1 MCGNK
6 CGNAMPLNA
15 RKVETATPGRHS
27 DGRGLFLYVKPS
39 GARSWV
45 LRYQVQGRRRDLGLG
60 AYPDVSL
67 AMARDRAAEARRL
80 IAEGDDPITK
90 KQQAKPKTFREA
102 ALELIDSKRPGWK
115 NAKHAAQWT
124 ATLEAYVFP
133 NIGAAQ
139 IAKIETADVISTLT
153 PIWAAKPETA
163 NRVRQRIEAVIDYAS
178 ALGIRTGDNPAR
190 WRGHLDHLL
199 PKPTKVRAVVHHPAL
214 PHAQI
219 ADFMTDLA
227 KREGVAAR
235 ALAFTILTA
244 ARSGETR
251 GMTWGEVDLEAKVW
265 TIPADRMKAAKE
277 HRVPLTGAAL
287 ALLGQRSKGTPD
299 DALIFGSEAKPGKPI
314 SDMSLTAVLRR
325 MERSDITVHGF
336 RSTFRDWAG
345 ETTGFPREVIEAAL
359 AHGIK
364 DKTEAAYARSDLFD
378 KRRKLMEAWVA
389 TAVTNDFAPNI
400 VNLFFGRND

>member
-1 MCGNK
+1 M
-6 CGNAMPLNA
+6 ALTA
-15 RKVETATPGRHS
+15 RKVETAAPGRHG
-27 DGRGLFLYVKPS
+27 DGRGLYLYVKPS

-45 LRYQVQGRRRDLGLG
+45 LRYQVHGRRRDLGLG

-67 AMARDRAAEARRL
+67 AMARDRAAEARRQ
-80 IAEGDDPITK
+80 IAEGEDPIAK
-90 KQQAKPKTFREA
+90 KRQAKPKTFRDT
-102 ALELIDSKRPGWK
+102 ALELIESKRPGWK

-124 ATLEAYVFP
+124 STLETYVFP
-133 NIGAAQ
+133 KIGAVQ
-139 IAKIETADVISTLT
+139 VAKIETSDVISTLT
-153 PIWAAKPETA
+153 PIWSEKPETA
-163 NRVRQRIEAVIDYAS
+163 NRVRQRIEAVLDYAS
-178 ALGIRTGDNPAR
+178 ALGIRSGDNPAR

-199 PKPTKVRAVVHHPAL
+199 PKPKKVRAVKHHPAL

-251 GMTWGEVDLEAKVW
+251 GMTWAEVDLGAQVW
-265 TIPADRMKAAKE
+265 TIPAERMKAAKE
-277 HRVPLTGAAL
+277 HRVPLSDAAL
-287 ALLGQRSKGTPD
+287 ALLGRHGEDLPGE
-299 DALIFGSEAKPGKPI
+299 ALIFGSDTKPGKPI
-314 SDMSLTAVLRR
+314 SDMSMAAVLRR
-325 MERSDITVHGF
+325 MGREGITVHGF

-364 DKTEAAYARSDLFD
+364 DKAEAAYARSDLFD
-378 KRRKLMEAWVA
+378 KRRKLMEAWAMRASTLKDDSKVVIFAKDTTA
-389 TAVTNDFAPNI
+389 T
-400 VNLFFGRND
+400 